1 MQLGKSF
8 DLSGSKTQDFRAKAR
23 SSHAEQKGVLESG
36 LLYFGG
42 KRSQSGAVRH
52 LVIGDAKPAEPMILV
67 GSGPKRGVGSPQT
80 SHLVVLRPIRKRAV
94 DGGRQSRRERVGNR
108 IDLRCGFLTLPRSR
122 GLQELCERVHELT
135 QALVYKSAGHGFYR
149 ESG

>member
-1 MQLGKSF
+1 MQLRKSF
-8 DLSGSKTQDFRAKAR
+8 DLSKGKPQDFRAKAR
-23 SSHAEQKGVLESG
+23 SSHAEQKGMLESG

-80 SHLVVLRPIRKRAV
+80 PHLVVLRPIRKRAV
-94 DGGRQSRRERVGNR
+94 YGGPQFRRQRVGNR
-108 IDLRCGFLTLPRSR
+108 IDLRGGFLAFPRSR
-122 GLQELCERVHELT
+122 GFQELRERVHELT
-135 QALVYKSAGHGFYR
+135 QALVQ
-149 ESG
+149 

>member
-8 DLSGSKTQDFRAKAR
+8 DLSKGKPQDFRAKAR

-67 GSGPKRGVGSPQT
+67 GSGPQRGVGPPQT
-80 SHLVVLRPIRKRAV
+80 PPFVVLCQIRNPPV
-94 DGGRQSRRERVGNR
+94 HGGLPFRRG
-108 IDLRCGFLTLPRSR
+108 
-122 GLQELCERVHELT
+122 
-135 QALVYKSAGHGFYR
+135 
-149 ESG
+149 